1 MMNQQSEVKS
11 GLIAAAM
18 LAAGIGCFFL
28 GLMTDLSEANKTI
41 EAILSFSKPVGAL
54 SGKTLVAIVLWF
66 VSWAI
71 LASKWRDQEVNF
83 GKVYN
88 ITLILVALGI
98 LMTFPLFF
106 DLL

>member
-1 MMNQQSEVKS
+1 MMNQQSEVNN

-28 GLMTDLSEANKTI
+28 GLFTDLSETNKAI
-41 EAILSFSKPVGAL
+41 EGILTFSKPVGAL
-54 SGKTLVAIVLWF
+54 SGKTLIAILFWL

-71 LASKWRDQEVNF
+71 LASKWKDQEVDF
-83 GKVYN
+83 GKMYKV
-88 ITLILVALGI
+88 TLILVALGI

-106 DLL
+106 DIL